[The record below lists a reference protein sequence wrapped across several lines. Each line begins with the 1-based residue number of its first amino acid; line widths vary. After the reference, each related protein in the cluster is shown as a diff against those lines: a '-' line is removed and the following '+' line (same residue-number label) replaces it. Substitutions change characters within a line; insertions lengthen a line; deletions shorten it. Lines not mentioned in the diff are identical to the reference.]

1 MKYKKK
7 ISVIGLGYVGLAT
20 FLILSN
26 LKKNNKFLYKVIGIE
41 KNSYHGNQI
50 KRHFYNKK
58 NWILSSDIKFK
69 RLFNNTVNRKD
80 ILITTNIN
88 QAIDSDII
96 LVSVGLEVIKKG
108 SREGFLKL
116 CSQISKNI
124 KKGALV
130 IFESTL
136 PPGTCNNLI
145 LPIFKKNL
153 KKRGINLD
161 DIYFAYSYE
170 RVTPGDNYIN
180 SIISSPRCYSGMNTV
195 SKKKCFNFLKTFI
208 NSKKYK
214 LTEFNNLTE
223 CETSKILEN
232 SYRAINI
239 AFIDEWTKFAP
250 KLEIDLLKI
259 INAIKLRP
267 THSNLMKP
275 GIGVGGYCLTKD
287 PNFMNYSAKSL
298 FKTKCQFPIINSSI
312 KINKDM
318 PKTSFEYLKLKTELI
333 GKKILVCGLTYKEDT
348 NDIRNS
354 PTLDLIKLLWKKSS
368 SISVYDPWV
377 EKINLHSKKIK
388 LVNIPDFKHDI
399 IIFTVAHK
407 IFKKIDFGKINKK
420 TKVFDLNNC
429 VSTNQINRLKRK
441 KIQIN
446 ILGRN

>member
-7 ISVIGLGYVGLAT
+7 ISIIGLGYVGLAT

-26 LKKNNKFLYKVIGIE
+26 LKRNNKFLYRVVGIE
-41 KNSYHGNQI
+41 KNNFHGNQI
-50 KRHFYNKK
+50 KKNFYNKK

-69 RLFNNTVNRKD
+69 KFFNSSVNRKD
-80 ILITTNIN
+80 IFITTNIN
-88 QAIDSDII
+88 QARDSDII
-96 LVSVGLEVIKKG
+96 LVSVGLEVIKRS

-116 CSQISKNI
+116 CNQISKNI
-124 KKGALV
+124 KKGALI

-145 LPIFKKNL
+145 LPLFKKNL
-153 KKRGINLD
+153 KKRGISLD

-180 SIISSPRCYSGMNTV
+180 SIISSSRCYSGMNTA
-195 SKKKCFNFLKTFI
+195 SKKKCSNFLKTFI

-223 CETSKILEN
+223 CEASKILEN

-250 KLEIDLLKI
+250 KLKIDLLKI

-287 PNFMNYSAKSL
+287 PNFINYSAKNL
-298 FKTKCQFPIINSSI
+298 FKTKCKFPIINSSI

-318 PKTSFEYLKLKTELI
+318 PKTSFEYLKLKTKLI

-348 NDIRNS
+348 NDTRNS
-354 PTLDLIKLLWKKSS
+354 PTLDLIKLLSKKSS
-368 SISVYDPWV
+368 KISVYDPWV
-377 EKINLHSKKIK
+377 KKINLNSKKIK
-388 LVNIPDFKHDI
+388 LVNKPDLKHDI

-407 IFKKIDFGKINKK
+407 IFKKIDFGKIKK
-420 TKVFDLNNC
+420 KQKFL
-429 VSTNQINRLKRK
+429 I
-441 KIQIN
+441 
-446 ILGRN
+446 

>member
-1 MKYKKK
+1 MKILFKLIILFSFLLPDASSNEEIKYNIEGNKRISNETILNIIDFRKNKKYNVDDLNEFQKKLFNTNYFSNVSIKIIKNKINIIVKENPIIDFFYINGVINNKREDFLYENLSLGQNKIFSDALLKKDIEKIKEIYQDGGYFDVTVKTEISK
-7 ISVIGLGYVGLAT
+7 ISGNALNVVIN
-20 FLILSN
+20 IDR
-26 LKKNNKFLYKVIGIE
+26 KE
-41 KNSYHGNQI
+41 KYQI
-50 KRHFYNKK
+50 KRIYFIGNKK
-58 NWILSSDIKFK
+58 FDHIIKVETFKDDLDKLSEFYGLPIITDEQLPHTHASVKEWDEEAMSIINSD
-69 RLFNNTVNRKD
+69 N
-80 ILITTNIN
+80 
-88 QAIDSDII
+88 
-96 LVSVGLEVIKKG
+96 VIK
-108 SREGFLKL
+108 EFY
-116 CSQISKNI
+116 Q
-124 KKGALV
+124 
-130 IFESTL
+130 E
-136 PPGTCNNLI
+136 
-145 LPIFKKNL
+145 
-153 KKRGINLD
+153 
-161 DIYFAYSYE
+161 DIAIYE
-170 RVTPGDNYIN
+170 NPQ
-180 SIISSPRCYSGMNTV
+180 
-195 SKKKCFNFLKTFI
+195 
-208 NSKKYK
+208 
-214 LTEFNNLTE
+214 
-223 CETSKILEN
+223 
-232 SYRAINI
+232 
-239 AFIDEWTKFAP
+239 
-250 KLEIDLLKI
+250 
-259 INAIKLRP
+259 
-267 THSNLMKP
+267 
-275 GIGVGGYCLTKD
+275 
-287 PNFMNYSAKSL
+287 SL